1 MDHARCVPAVE
12 GLQALAD
19 PGAAAC
25 ALRHDRET
33 IECARS
39 VLFLH
44 RVGDV
49 RQPRVEQER
58 LGLAKLVEYAMDEA
72 QEYARVHA
80 HRTRGI
86 EQHDEP
92 ERLCLALAPDEVDRH
107 AAMADT
113 AVNGSTQLDPVN
125 TDVRQ
130 TATV

>member
-44 RVGDV
+44 RVGNM
-49 RQPRVEQER
+49 RQPGVEQER

-86 EQHDEP
+86 ERHDEP
-92 ERLCLALAPDEVDRH
+92 KRLCLALAPDDVDRH
-107 AAMADT
+107 AAMADI
-113 AVNGSTQLDPVN
+113 AVNGSTQIEPV
-125 TDVRQ
+125 TSAAR
-130 TATV
+130 